1 MPLPWCPSPST
12 AWGEGEWARP
22 HGHVRPGDSLTKQ
35 VLGTHL
41 GHTVRPAQA
50 AAAGEG
56 RREGEAHTAPL
67 PGDCSA
73 GGGGDSLGSTGAA
86 AHGPQLA
93 HGVLGRGWRWGVM
106 EACAAWVQGL
116 VDRVA
121 ELTPHWGLVSGFRA
135 PRARLGLLLHPPQV
149 QRLQPW
155 RPGQIPQCAW
165 AGCPQ
170 GAEPCLLDVAG
181 PPSPCPSCQTC
192 APISLQTLGPPQG
205 APERASRGVP
215 LPRLSGVGLQGQC
228 PGDSEMGLGEEPPSK
243 QRECM
248 FKGPESGGSQ
258 HERTAAQDETE
269 SGMGLGGRCGP
280 EDPEPSPEGAHPQGG
295 EQSLVSLGQANMSYG
310 VCAPWGPLTRLS
322 LCGGFGIGGLLEWVL
337 IGQECWYLGVGSTLG
352 LSGLIR
358 SHLRGGLPRG
368 VRGVGASDHPFPC
381 ATEGPGS
388 LRMGGSRGLVRF
400 L

>member
-1 MPLPWCPSPST
+1 MGTQGSRASPLVPQPQHSL
-12 AWGEGEWARP
+12 GEGEWARP
-22 HGHVRPGDSLTKQ
+22 HGPVRPGDSLTKQ

-56 RREGEAHTAPL
+56 RREGEAHTSPL

-93 HGVLGRGWRWGVM
+93 HGVLGRGWRWGMM
-106 EACAAWVQGL
+106 EACMAWVQGL

-165 AGCPQ
+165 AGCLQ

-192 APISLQTLGPPQG
+192 APISLHREPQG
-205 APERASRGVP
+205 GPVEGSHSRGYLAWGCKDSVLVTLRWDWGRNH
-215 LPRLSGVGLQGQC
+215 LPSRGNACSKALNQVGANMRGQQHRMRLSPGWGWGEGVA
-228 PGDSEMGLGEEPPSK
+228 LG
-243 QRECM
+243 
-248 FKGPESGGSQ
+248 
-258 HERTAAQDETE
+258 
-269 SGMGLGGRCGP
+269 
-280 EDPEPSPEGAHPQGG
+280 SPEGAHPQGG
-295 EQSLVSLGQANMSYG
+295 GQSLVSLGQANMSYG
-310 VCAPWGPLTRLS
+310 VCAPWGPLTRLA
-322 LCGGFGIGGLLEWVL
+322 LCGGFSVGGLL
-337 IGQECWYLGVGSTLG
+337 ECWYLGVGSTRG

-358 SHLRGGLPRG
+358 SHL
-368 VRGVGASDHPFPC
+368 
-381 ATEGPGS
+381 
-388 LRMGGSRGLVRF
+388 
-400 L
+400 